1 MLTGATHLAPSPRS
15 RRFSRPQGPQPR
27 SPQRQAPSPEPLS
40 PEAPEPCHNT
50 STAGRAR
57 RGLSARIVRFGC
69 RHAGAGGH
77 LRRCLARRGKGRC
90 ECAYSALFAL
100 RAKALQSGA
109 PDFWRVAKGNRP
121 RSVLPIRL
129 SCRRAGERGRRA
141 FPRRGWS
148 CTPSRG
154 RNSPSPAIPS
164 TSSARGIAAAFRGEH
179 PALCQDRFP
188 IPRKIPAFRPSR
200 RRLIPPPSR
209 RETGG
214 LCPHP
219 LKGPDP

>member
-1 MLTGATHLAPSPRS
+1 MPRRDKQ
-15 RRFSRPQGPQPR
+15 RRPR
-27 SPQRQAPSPEPLS
+27 
-40 PEAPEPCHNT
+40 APEPCHNT

-154 RNSPSPAIPS
+154 RNLPSPAIPS

-219 LKGPDP
+219 LKGPNP